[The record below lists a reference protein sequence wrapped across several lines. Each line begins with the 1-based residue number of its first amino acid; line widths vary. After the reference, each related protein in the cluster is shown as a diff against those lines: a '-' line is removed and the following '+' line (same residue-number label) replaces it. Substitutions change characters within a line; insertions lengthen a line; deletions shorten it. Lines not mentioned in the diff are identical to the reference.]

1 MNGKNDKVC
10 GLIGMLIAGA
20 LLFASIDIGKI
31 ENQTIGADFVPK
43 LVGVLL
49 FVLSGILFLN
59 GMKSSSQPSKDSFPR
74 NYKGTLLMVFLL
86 ILYVLMFDVLGFIV
100 SSMIYLFA
108 ALLLLTKPSEV
119 DYKKF
124 VAISVVGAIVIDL
137 LFTQVFGI
145 NLPAGLLG

>member
-1 MNGKNDKVC
+1 
-10 GLIGMLIAGA
+10 
-20 LLFASIDIGKI
+20 
-31 ENQTIGADFVPK
+31 
-43 LVGVLL
+43 
-49 FVLSGILFLN
+49 
-59 GMKSSSQPSKDSFPR
+59 
-74 NYKGTLLMVFLL
+74 MVFLL